1 MSRFITPPDTD
12 FASKNP
18 SILVIGA
25 SESEVEVLGL
35 AVKETDLNIDVYLY
49 REEFDDAGWALNVA
63 SVVDKVFKFPKSSL
77 EEVFEYLKKLN
88 G

>member
-18 SILVIGA
+18 SVLIIGA
-25 SESEVEVLGL
+25 ADSEVEVLGL
-35 AVKETDLNIDVYLY
+35 MVKQIDLNVDIYLY
-49 REEFDDAGWALNVA
+49 RDEFDDTGWAFTVA
-63 SVVDKVFKFPKSSL
+63 GAVDKVFRFPASTL
-77 EEVFEYLKKLN
+77 QDVTDYLQKLN